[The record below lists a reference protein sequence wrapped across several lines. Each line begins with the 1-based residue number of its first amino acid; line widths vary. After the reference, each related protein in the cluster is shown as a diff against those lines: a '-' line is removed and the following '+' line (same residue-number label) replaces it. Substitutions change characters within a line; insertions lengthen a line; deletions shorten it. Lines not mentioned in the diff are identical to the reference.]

1 MSSVLTSKGIAIL
14 LIALLAGVGVGTF
27 IIAPVMTSNQQQQ
40 QNLILAY
47 TFGQASGSL
56 YIPGSTTV
64 LPITTEMAPAFTARN
79 PFITIQAAGGGS
91 GAGYSAIINQQTDIA
106 AASREPKSSEIASAT
121 AAGVKL
127 ITWIIG
133 ADAIVVIYNS
143 QGLGISAVNLTR
155 AQVGEIFNASAKGI
169 GPVYWDAYVPGAPH
183 QPITVFIRE
192 DGSGTRGDFESDFQV
207 DKTGTWPGVTKVTS
221 NGLMISSVKSQQYSM
236 GYVALSYYTAE
247 LADPT
252 SPIRGVNVAYNSSYD
267 YETPDINGVISW
279 AKAQITDPGVYT
291 GGYFACRWLY
301 YITDGFPEPGSLI
314 DRYLGFV
321 YSSAGQAIIE
331 KVGYVSVEKAGL
343 TTGKPYWYYS
353 TPIVW
358 N

>member
-1 MSSVLTSKGIAIL
+1 MLSGKGIAIL

-27 IIAPVMTSNQQQQ
+27 IIAPVVTGGQQQQ
-40 QNLILAY
+40 QSLILTY
-47 TFGQASGSL
+47 TFGQASGYL

-79 PFITIQAAGGGS
+79 PFITVQAAGGGS
-91 GAGYSAIINQQTDIA
+91 GAGYSAIINQATDIA
-106 AASREPKSSEIASAT
+106 AASREPKSIEISSAT

-127 ITWIIG
+127 LTWIIG
-133 ADAIVVIYNS
+133 ADTIVVIYNYPALS
-143 QGLGISAVNLTR
+143 EVNLTR
-155 AQVGEIFNASAKGI
+155 AQVGQIFNASAKGT
-169 GPVYWDAYVPGAPH
+169 GPVYWDDYVPGAAH

-192 DGSGTRGDFESDFQV
+192 DGSGTRGDFESDFLV

-221 NGLMISSVKSQQYSM
+221 NGLMISSVKDQQYSM

-247 LADPT
+247 VANPL
-252 SPIRGVNVAYNSSYD
+252 SPIKGVNVAYNSSYS

-279 AKAQITDPGVYT
+279 AQSKITSPGEYT

-301 YITDGFPEPGSLI
+301 YITDGFPAPGTLI

-321 YSSAGQAIIE
+321 YSSAGQAIIDR
-331 KVGYVSVEKAGL
+331 VGYVSVEKAGL
-343 TTGKPYWYYS
+343 TTGLPYWYYS